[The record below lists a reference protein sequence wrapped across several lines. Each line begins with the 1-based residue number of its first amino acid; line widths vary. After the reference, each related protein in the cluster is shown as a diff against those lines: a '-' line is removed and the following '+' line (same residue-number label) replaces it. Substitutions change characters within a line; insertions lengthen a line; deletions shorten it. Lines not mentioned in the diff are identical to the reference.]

1 MTAAQVRD
9 LVHRTTDDNWWRGM
23 EAQPDGA
30 AILDAAE
37 AIGAAVSDTL
47 DEQNATGLIS
57 TAPTGA
63 PGQCDLH
70 AIRAVP
76 AAAMTIPKGFKFL
89 SNLGVELVVALDVP
103 VALNQAA
110 ILLPLRTLRYIDLV
124 NTTEPAFDDVLEA
137 GDALAPI
144 VAAENDATLA
154 AIVAGWIYASSTAI
168 SGASMDWLSEHG
180 NERGCRRQPGEEGEA
195 YRARVRAIPDA
206 VTPTAIME
214 AVTGAATQAKL
225 PTVYMVEPLRDQ
237 ASDAARM
244 EINLLFA
251 DAPFCDGG
259 AFCDDAIGVDLPGK
273 LPFRTCEMPG
283 IREGRGYFRQS
294 VAGDLLEPDG
304 LVLYCDDGFCDDP
317 EWGYPDVGMHPALMA
332 ALRGIQEEARQK
344 RAGGVQFDTY
354 VECVKRVDALG
365 EVTADPGGTLAFVA
379 APPVGFCWMLRE
391 GLVTVDSGGSAVD
404 PATDAYMVILI
415 LVGGAAVV
423 SDWSSACDGM
433 PLRTFELER
442 IGYFSEQVALIAVL
456 VKSSV
461 SATLRAVGTFWTTP
475 MTL

>member
-1 MTAAQVRD
+1 MTVADVRA
-9 LVHRTTDDNWWRGM
+9 LIHRTTDDNWWRGM

-37 AIGAAVSDTL
+37 AIGAAASDTL

-70 AIRAVP
+70 TIRSVP
-76 AAAMTIPKGFKFL
+76 APAITIPKGFKFL
-89 SNLGVELVVALDVP
+89 TNLGVELVVALDVV
-103 VALNQAA
+103 VAVDQAA

-124 NTTEPAFDDVLEA
+124 NTTDPAFDDVLEA
-137 GDALAPI
+137 GDALAAI

-154 AIVAGWIYASSTAI
+154 AIISAWAYTSSTAI
-168 SGASMDWLSEHG
+168 AGATMDWLSEHG
-180 NERGCRRQPGEEGEA
+180 GERGCRRQPGEDGEA

-237 ASDAARM
+237 ASDAARA

-251 DAPFCDGG
+251 DAPFCDD

-273 LPFRTCEMPG
+273 TPFRTCEMPG

-294 VAGDLLEPDG
+294 VAGELLEPDG
-304 LVLYCDDGFCDDP
+304 LVMYCDDGFCDDP
-317 EWGYPDVGMHPALMA
+317 AWGYPDIGMHPALVA
-332 ALRGIQEEARQK
+332 SLRSIQDESRQK
-344 RAGGVQFDTY
+344 KAGGVQFDTY
-354 VECVKRVDALG
+354 VECVTRLDGVG
-365 EVTADPGGTLAFVA
+365 EVVADPGGTLAFILT
-379 APPVGFCWMLRE
+379 PPVGKAWMVRE
-391 GLVTVDSGGSAVD
+391 GLVTVSGPLD
-404 PATDAYMVILI
+404 PATDSF
-415 LVGGAAVV
+415 LVALLLADGGVAATWWI
-423 SDWSSACDGM
+423 SPTDGK

-442 IGYFSEQVALIAVL
+442 IGYFSGQVINILVV

-461 SATLRAVGTFWTTP
+461 SATLRAVGTFWVTE